1 MNFNIA
7 MHNALRTAAYE
18 TPARTAAPV
27 FEYLIVQRP
36 DAETITISD
45 AGRAP
50 ADKPAKAPDT
60 LSANNTQVGTLIRRD
75 AEAGTE
81 TFILNRFLPRG
92 VVLPRSEAF
101 FPADGFV
108 VLSTKDGRPFVSV
121 SGRHAHAREIAGG
134 RFVAIDFPG
143 EPTSSA
149 SAFTWHFEA
158 SYLPWVN
165 ETSEV

>member
-1 MNFNIA
+1 MNFIIA
-7 MHNALRTAAYE
+7 MHNALQTAPYE

-50 ADKPAKAPDT
+50 PEKPEKAPDG
-60 LSANNTQVGTLIRRD
+60 LGANNTQVGTLIRQD
-75 AEAGTE
+75 QEAGTE
-81 TFILNRFLPRG
+81 TFILNRHLPRG
-92 VVLPRSEAF
+92 LVLPRSESF

-108 VLSTKDGRPFVSV
+108 VLGSQDGRPTLSV

-149 SAFTWHFEA
+149 SAFTWHFDA
-158 SYLPWVN
+158 TYLPWAG
-165 ETSEV
+165 ETLPS

>member
-1 MNFNIA
+1 MNFIIA

-18 TPARTAAPV
+18 TPARAAAPV
-27 FEYLIVQRP
+27 PEYLIVQRP
-36 DAETITISD
+36 DAETLTISD

-50 ADKPAKAPDT
+50 TDKPDKAPDA
-60 LSANNTQVGTLIRRD
+60 LAANNTQVGTLIRQD
-75 AEAGTE
+75 QDAGTE

-92 VVLPRSEAF
+92 LVLPQGEKF
-101 FPADGFV
+101 FPADGFIM
-108 VLSTKDGRPFVSV
+108 LGSQDGRPTVSV

-158 SYLPWVN
+158 TYLPWVH
-165 ETSEV
+165 ETLPN

>member
-1 MNFNIA
+1 MDFIVA
-7 MHNALRTAAYE
+7 MYNELRTASYDA
-18 TPARTAAPV
+18 PARKGTAN

-36 DAETITISD
+36 EDEILTISD

-50 ADKPAKAPDT
+50 DKKPKEAPEDIR
-60 LSANNTQVGTLIRRD
+60 ANNTQVATLIRQD
-75 AEAGTE
+75 DGTGTE
-81 TFILNRFLPRG
+81 VFILNRYLPRG
-92 VVLPRSEAF
+92 VVLPATEWF
-101 FPADGFV
+101 FPADGLV
-108 VLSTKDGRPFVSV
+108 ILTREGDVPTLSV

-158 SYLPWVN
+158 AYLPWAG
-165 ETSEV
+165 ERLPA